1 MDEFNKASVLQDLVK
16 TLSTENEGLYH
27 QLNHL
32 MIRNSTLLKRIDDLQ
47 QTIHD
52 LHLRLQESNLIH
64 NNLIRS
70 SEAPRSGADNQHAPS
85 SLLSSAGSTG
95 ALAVDVDALFARWKA
110 YPGQEARNAPN
121 LRKQALMLALLHT
134 HDRLRAAE
142 LFQQSGTGAV
152 TGARYVAALK
162 KAGLIEYTGAR
173 KKGHYRITPAGRT
186 FVLSGEAHPAATAA
200 TNTLLQGIP
209 LDAEVPVHSVQG
221 MDQADL

>member
-1 MDEFNKASVLQDLVK
+1 
-16 TLSTENEGLYH
+16 
-27 QLNHL
+27 

-52 LHLRLQESNLIH
+52 LHIRLQESNLIH
-64 NNLIRS
+64 TNLVRS
-70 SEAPRSGADNQHAPS
+70 NDHLRSGADNQHAAS
-85 SLLSSAGSTG
+85 SLLSSSAMPDT
-95 ALAVDVDALFARWKA
+95 LAVDIDALCSRWKA

-121 LRKQALMLALLHT
+121 LRKQALMLALLQT
-134 HDRLRAAE
+134 HDKLRAAE

-173 KKGHYRITPAGRT
+173 KKGHYRITPAGRA
-186 FVLSGEAHPAATAA
+186 FVLSGEARPAAAE

-209 LDAEVPVHSVQG
+209 LDAAIPAQPVHG